1 MLELEGVSHGFG
13 SKTLF
18 SIDRLEIPAGKHLL
32 ILGKSGSGKT
42 TLLNIIGGLLH
53 PSKGSVRLK
62 GTSIYSLN
70 NNARDELRGANIGF
84 IFQKLHL
91 VPTLSVMENL
101 LLANYLAGKKQ
112 NRQHGLKILE
122 VLGIKHKKNDYPEN
136 LSFGEAQRTAIARAL
151 MNEPKIIIADEP
163 TSALDD
169 ESCGNVIRLL
179 ISEASQRNCSLIVAT
194 HDQRIKDFFPDR
206 ITL

>member
-1 MLELEGVSHGFG
+1 MLELEGISHGFG
-13 SKTLF
+13 GKALF
-18 SIDRLEIPAGKHLL
+18 SIDRLEILGGKHLL

-42 TLLNIIGGLLH
+42 TLLNIIGGLLR
-53 PSKGSVRLK
+53 PAKGAVWLEK
-62 GTSIYSLN
+62 TNIYSLT
-70 NNARDELRGANIGF
+70 NNARDKLRGLNIGF

-91 VPTLSVMENL
+91 IPTLSVMENL

-112 NRQHGLKILE
+112 NRPHGWKILE
-122 VLGIKHKKNDYPEN
+122 ALGLKHKKNAYPEN

-169 ESCGNVIRLL
+169 ESCASVIQLL

-194 HDQRIKDFFPDR
+194 HDHRIKDFFPDR

>member
-1 MLELEGVSHGFG
+1 M
-13 SKTLF
+13 F
-18 SIDRLEIPAGKHLL
+18 SIDRLKIKAGKHLL

-42 TLLNIIGGLLH
+42 TLLNIIGGLLK
-53 PSKGSVRLK
+53 PEKGAVRLGK
-62 GTSIYSLN
+62 TDIYSLT

-101 LLANYLAGKKQ
+101 LLANYLAAKKQ
-112 NRQHGLKILE
+112 NRLQALKILE
-122 VLGIKHKKNDYPEN
+122 VLGLKHKQNSYPEN

-151 MNEPKIIIADEP
+151 MNGPKIIIADEP

-169 ESCGNVIRLL
+169 ESCASVIRLL
-179 ISEASQRNCSLIVAT
+179 IGEASERNCSLIVAT

>member
-1 MLELEGVSHGFG
+1 MLELEGVSHGFAG
-13 SKTLF
+13 KALF
-18 SIDRLEIPAGKHLL
+18 ALERLEIVQGKHLL

-53 PSKGSVRLK
+53 PSTGAVRME
-62 GTSIYSLN
+62 GTDIYSLKPGT
-70 NNARDELRGANIGF
+70 RDKLRGANIGF
-84 IFQKLHL
+84 IFQRLYL
-91 VPTLSVMENL
+91 VPTLSVIENL

-112 NRQHGLKILE
+112 NRMHGLKILE
-122 VLGIKHKKNDYPEN
+122 TLGIKNKKNAYPEN

-169 ESCGNVIRLL
+169 ESCTNVIRLL
-179 ISEASQRNCSLIVAT
+179 IGEASERNCSLIVAT
-194 HDQRIKDFFPDR
+194 HDQRIKDLFPDR